1 MPYPLKTHLFLLF
14 CFKSNYLC
22 PIRNR
27 GTRSPYLGGRVG
39 GNTSLIGD
47 LSPSMSV
54 KLSAIPCSGVRER
67 RDCVGLRLSL
77 CPLLLR
83 FLESPF
89 TKRATC
95 AASGFGGGLL
105 VLPAICRT
113 ARLLATQWSG
123 PARPSHCTRTSRQI
137 QGIAT
142 SYMQL
147 RTWPRRMQ
155 IACILIPCPWPRCS
169 PSPPSPPRQLRAV
182 HDSSSPRLSRG
193 RRPPCRH
200 STAARPGPTDRH
212 YSDR

>member
-123 PARPSHCTRTSRQI
+123 PARPSHCTRTSRHCYFVH
-137 QGIAT
+137 AA
-142 SYMQL
+142 SYV
-147 RTWPRRMQ
+147 
-155 IACILIPCPWPRCS
+155 AS
-169 PSPPSPPRQLRAV
+169 PHA
-182 HDSSSPRLSRG
+182 DSMHSHSLPVAALLAISAFAASSAKS
-193 RRPPCRH
+193 
-200 STAARPGPTDRH
+200 SA
-212 YSDR
+212 